1 MNKIHISSVHVPIY
15 WRKCSRGL
23 EMNHFA
29 NQFVFSIV
37 NSFTC
42 VIRIDG
48 TFITSCPLSSY
59 KSELCYSFYFTDCW
73 SKTNLHLLPKTFFM
87 RLPAWNHC
95 KSKLWFWDF
104 LILCNAVS
112 RAQSRE
118 DKVLPLSS
126 LGILEK
132 PLYINYHDISIL

>member
-1 MNKIHISSVHVPIY
+1 MFHISSSSNFGNAKCCNSLVNTVGYINFIKNVLNKIHISSVHVPIY

-48 TFITSCPLSSY
+48 TFITSCPLSST
-59 KSELCYSFYFTDCW
+59 L
-73 SKTNLHLLPKTFFM
+73 
-87 RLPAWNHC
+87 
-95 KSKLWFWDF
+95 
-104 LILCNAVS
+104 
-112 RAQSRE
+112 
-118 DKVLPLSS
+118 
-126 LGILEK
+126 
-132 PLYINYHDISIL
+132 